1 VNGTGRRSLIER
13 GHYHYAQ
20 RWTEQLGDMETS
32 VIVGLLVIAA
42 VWSVYLLPVVFGVR
56 KEAMSSTDEFDRWTH
71 AMAYVQKHTASDL
84 ASNHRDMIQ
93 RRRRRVLGSLIGLTG
108 LSLFGAWYLNSLPLL
123 LSGLF
128 FGSLVA
134 LYLLVLAQMNQRRN
148 LRLKVTHVAE
158 RTSEWEEPQVK
169 VVGS

>member
-1 VNGTGRRSLIER
+1 
-13 GHYHYAQ
+13 
-20 RWTEQLGDMETS
+20 METS

-42 VWSVYLLPVVFGVR
+42 VWSVYLLPVVFGER
-56 KEAMSSTDEFDRWTH
+56 KEAMSSTEEFDRWSH
-71 AMAYVQKHTASDL
+71 SMAYVQKHTASDL
-84 ASNHRDMIQ
+84 AAHHRDVIQQ
-93 RRRRRVLGSLIGLTG
+93 RRRRTLVILLGLTA
-108 LSLFGAWYLNSLPLL
+108 LSLFGAWYFNSLPLL
-123 LSGLF
+123 LSGFF

-134 LYLLVLAQMNQRRN
+134 LYLLVLAQLKQRRN